1 MRLIVQS
8 CHYMLCKPGFRVI
21 LFNGGPLSRSYKLS
35 HNLLF
40 NTKVQP
46 WLPKGKGKTLH
57 EWTHQRKDHSTYR
70 INPNH
75 CRTSAAA
82 AIPASG
88 KHWLETIGTVPD
100 IFPTKQIA
108 IVLLVPLTSG
118 FRENSSG
125 PRPKPG
131 NVGFCTSKEGLETS
145 YLWHVPEQPG
155 LWALIFKFG
164 WNKYKK
170 NSL

>member
-75 CRTSAAA
+75 CRTSAASSNSCKWEALTRNHWHGTWYIPNKTNCYRAPSSSHLRFQRKLLRTQTQTWERGVLHQQGGPGDFIPVACSWA
-82 AIPASG
+82 A
-88 KHWLETIGTVPD
+88 WLV
-100 IFPTKQIA
+100 
-108 IVLLVPLTSG
+108 
-118 FRENSSG
+118 G
-125 PRPKPG
+125 P
-131 NVGFCTSKEGLETS
+131 N
-145 YLWHVPEQPG
+145 
-155 LWALIFKFG
+155 I
-164 WNKYKK
+164 
-170 NSL
+170 